1 MRRKDREVTDI
12 NQIFDIV
19 SRCSVAHVG
28 MIDNGKPYVVA
39 LNFGYERKDNSLVLY
54 FHSAC
59 EGRKID
65 ILKENPN
72 IFVQMN
78 CADEF
83 VSESKE
89 NPCASSWR
97 YNSATGEGTVEF
109 IETPEGKT
117 HALNCILQHLGKP
130 EENSTFPLERLER
143 TCVFRVYIEN
153 PTGKHHDRYKSNSA

>member
-12 NQIFDIV
+12 DRIFDIV

-28 MIDNGKPYVVA
+28 MIDNGRPYVVA
-39 LNFGYERKDNSLVLY
+39 LNFGYERKENSLILY

-83 VSESKE
+83 VSGSKE
-89 NPCASSWR
+89 NPCACTWR
-97 YNSATGEGTVEF
+97 YDSVTGEGTAEF
-109 IETPEGKT
+109 IETPEEKT
-117 HALNCILQHLGKP
+117 HALNCILRYLGKS
-130 EENSTFPLERLER
+130 EDNFRFPPERLER
-143 TCVFRVYIEN
+143 ICVFRVCIEN
-153 PTGKHHDRYKSNSA
+153 PTGKHHD